1 MPYVFI
7 SYRRKDSNAM
17 TDRIRGELARIFG
30 RRQVFQDQHAIGT
43 GEWWRQI
50 LLAIHRADV
59 VLVIIGDQWEAEFAN
74 RSDPWKDY
82 VRREIEHA
90 LSLGKPLIPVFVG
103 HKASTMSLHT
113 RDIPNELHRIEQFQ
127 GCIVRDSGQDFENDI
142 AHLVDLIR
150 ATHPH
155 RRHWLAVL
163 VALFALFI
171 GVAYASF
178 VPNVNP
184 LSAPSTWLA
193 NIMADATAT
202 PSPTFDVLRAFQTA
216 VVPSVR
222 AETGAVGFVPADQAP
237 ARGASAL
244 ATVISAF
251 TPSPTPTAVI
261 RLVP

>member
-17 TDRIRGELARIFG
+17 TDRIRGELVHIFG
-30 RRQVFQDQHAIGT
+30 KRQIFQDQHAIGT

-59 VLVIIGDQWEAEFAN
+59 VLVIIGDQWEAEFEN
-74 RSDPWKDY
+74 RSDAWKDY

-113 RDIPNELHRIEQFQ
+113 RKIPAELQRIEQFQ
-127 GCIVRDSGQDFENDI
+127 GCVVRESGQDFKNDI
-142 AHLVDLIR
+142 AHLADLIR
-150 ATHPH
+150 ATHPQ
-155 RRHWLAVL
+155 RRHKLAWLVVL
-163 VALFALFI
+163 FALIVGGAYALFA
-171 GVAYASF
+171 
-178 VPNVNP
+178 PNVNP
-184 LSAPSTWLA
+184 LAGIA
-193 NIMADATAT
+193 GRAT
-202 PSPTFDVLRAFQTA
+202 PAPTFVTPTFDVARAFQTA
-216 VVPSVR
+216 VVPAVR
-222 AETGAVGFVPADQAP
+222 GETGVMGYVPAQP
-237 ARGASAL
+237 PSRGASAL
-244 ATVISAF
+244 ATVIYAF